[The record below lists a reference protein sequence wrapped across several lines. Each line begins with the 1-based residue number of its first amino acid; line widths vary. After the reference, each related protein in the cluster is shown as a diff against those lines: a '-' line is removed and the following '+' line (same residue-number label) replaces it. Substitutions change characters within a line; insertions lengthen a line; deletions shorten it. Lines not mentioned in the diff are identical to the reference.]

1 VRLTFPSRV
10 RAHAIRD
17 SLKLTSKLRKLEFS
31 DKWKPSMKRL
41 REVFANKFL
50 ELVMKTAAVMTAL
63 KKHQKNENT
72 GGKRNRTHSLRDM
85 VQSLK
90 ISP

>member
-1 VRLTFPSRV
+1 
-10 RAHAIRD
+10 
-17 SLKLTSKLRKLEFS
+17 
-31 DKWKPSMKRL
+31 MKRL